1 MRNKRV
7 NNPLFYSHCPMVKW
21 YHTALWRRGSWFE
34 SRSGSSCG
42 AEFPDFL
49 MRDAE
54 NHSIM
59 SPLNRPSLSVVLPT
73 YNERI
78 NIGLLIPQIEEVFRG
93 VLKEIIVVDD
103 SSPDGTGEEAN
114 RFKQIF
120 PQIKLFVQSEKGGIG
135 KALRF
140 GYGQATGDV
149 ILSSDVD
156 LSFSVFDLRKIYDT
170 LVTGYD
176 LVVGSRHTPL
186 GDYEVPSLKIKLKYL
201 ASKFGNRLLNGIF
214 KVPVHDFSANCRA
227 IRRSLWNSLETR
239 ENTNFFLFEMIL
251 LAARAKARIT
261 EVPVSFKDRR
271 YGVSKINHL
280 VEIPKAFGRM
290 IVFLLN
296 SRK

>member
-1 MRNKRV
+1 MVSHR
-7 NNPLFYSHCPMVKW
+7 PLEARFLVRIQVGQP
-21 YHTALWRRGSWFE
+21 LWG
-34 SRSGSSCG
+34 GT
-42 AEFPDFL
+42 EFPDFL

-54 NHSIM
+54 NSSIIN
-59 SPLNRPSLSVVLPT
+59 SLNRPSLSVVLPT
-73 YNERI
+73 YNERV
-78 NIGLLIPQIEEVFRG
+78 NIGLLIPQIAKVFED

-103 SSPDGTGEEAN
+103 SSPDGTGEEVK
-114 RFKQIF
+114 RLKQTY

-140 GYGQATGDV
+140 GYSQATGEV

-156 LSFSVFDLRKIYDT
+156 LSFSASDLRKIYDT

-186 GDYEVPSLKIKLKYL
+186 SDYEVPSLKIKLKYL

-214 KVPVHDFSANCRA
+214 KVPVHDFSANCRV
-227 IRRSLWNSLETR
+227 IRRSLWETLKTR
-239 ENTNFFLFEMIL
+239 EDTNFFLFEMIL
-251 LAARAKARIT
+251 LAARQNARIT
-261 EVPVSFKDRR
+261 EIPVSFKDRK

-280 VEIPKAFGRM
+280 VEIPKAFARM
-290 IVFLLN
+290 IVFLLI